1 MRLYSML
8 IALGLIFGTAH
19 FAHAESVKTHV
30 VLPGDTLGKIA
41 KKYKL
46 TIAELVEFNPQL
58 EDPNA
63 LEVGMSLQLEAA
75 PVAAPEAPAE
85 PEEAPAAEA
94 KTEDTPAAEA
104 KTEEAPAAA
113 QETGEDA
120 QSASDEAPAEEDTT
134 TQSAEGDEPLPDLV
148 DLPSAEETETPTPED
163 VEGTQD
169 VATEAAPSLSLNE
182 SAENEVIADP
192 RGIRAALGMI
202 YMQRWGLLR
211 AKSGIQNPPTY
222 FGGIPGFLLQVELY
236 PQLMFPFLEGDAAMW
251 LEKLGFR
258 LESHFASVG
267 TPSELSKKN
276 HMAGAWSATTFYRYQ
291 FWQGA
296 MAPEIAG
303 GLGYTHFRHPME
315 DEAYFPGSRYNAL
328 SINGTLDLPL
338 AIGFKIPFIRK
349 LMATGTVTYYPWV
362 GASGKLKR
370 LGKKDGSI
378 AARIEGGGHITLDL
392 EELDPIFRNMPVI
405 LRMLLRAE
413 YFGTNYKGETSLP
426 TSSQFTDTSLHDMMV
441 GIHIT
446 AGILY

>member
-1 MRLYSML
+1 ML
-8 IALGLIFGTAH
+8 IALGLIFGTTH

-58 EDPNA
+58 KDPNA
-63 LEVGMSLQLEAA
+63 LEVGMPVQLEAA
-75 PVAAPEAPAE
+75 AAAEPEAPEAETKPEEAPE
-85 PEEAPAAEA
+85 AAAKPEEAPAAE
-94 KTEDTPAAEA
+94 
-104 KTEEAPAAA
+104 
-113 QETGEDA
+113 QEKSEDA
-120 QSASDEAPAEEDTT
+120 QSTTDETPAEEATT

-148 DLPSAEETETPTPED
+148 DLPSAEEIETPATENLD
-163 VEGTQD
+163 GTQSGD
-169 VATEAAPSLSLNE
+169 AEAVPSLSLNE

-192 RGIRAALGMI
+192 RGLRAALGMI

-211 AKSGIQNPPTY
+211 AKSGIQDPPTY
-222 FGGIPGFLLQVELY
+222 FGGIPGLLLQVELY
-236 PQLMFPFLEGDAAMW
+236 PQLMFPFLEGDAAIW

-258 LESHFASVG
+258 LESHFASIG

-291 FWQGA
+291 FWQDA

-328 SINGTLDLPL
+328 GINGTLDLPL

-392 EELDPIFRNMPVI
+392 EELDPIFRNMPII